1 MFRKNP
7 HPNRGEIAAMLQGHL
22 CRCTGY
28 LNIIEAM
35 ETLAGISEPSS
46 NGVE

>member
-1 MFRKNP
+1 
-7 HPNRGEIAAMLQGHL
+7 MLQGHL

-35 ETLAGISEPSS
+35 ETLAGIGEPSS
-46 NGVE
+46 KAEE